1 MLRSKKIL
9 AVVGSLA
16 LLGAG
21 CSGGAQPGGTEDT
34 ADASAPAGKGGVAAS
49 AWAVQS
55 SQSDSF
61 IAAVDRWNAD
71 HPEAQIDLQVMPD
84 NGYKDK
90 VRVALG
96 AGEAPTLIYGWGGGG
111 LRDYVDQGLVESL
124 TELTADEY
132 PEIIDRYLPA
142 AMGAASVDGD
152 VYGVPVS
159 NMQPVVFLYNKEV
172 MGKLGVEPPETWSEL
187 MEFVDVA
194 NEADIAPFALAGQ
207 SKWPQLPWLAYLI
220 DRQGGPEVFQAIEA
234 NEPDAWKDPAILE
247 AATKIQDL
255 VQAEGFVSDYA
266 AISYE
271 SGAADALVYTGKA
284 AAILML
290 SNAYSNIGKAAPEF
304 VESGN
309 LGFFTFPEVEG
320 GAGDPANVTGNPAN
334 LWSVTSAAS
343 EEEKKVAL
351 QFLDEQVMNDEYVD
365 EIIGRSGVPGVK
377 IVEEKLADSDDE
389 FSKFVFD
396 IVAEATY
403 FQLSL
408 DQALS
413 PEQGQALNTA
423 LDQLFLLQTT
433 PEEFVETMNATI
445 RS

>member
-1 MLRSKKIL
+1 MLRSKQL
-9 AVVGSLA
+9 AAVGALA
-16 LLGAG
+16 LLAAG
-21 CSGGAQPGGTEDT
+21 CSGGAEPSLPGT
-34 ADASAPAGKGGVAAS
+34 AGAGGKPPSASGMAAS

-61 IAAVDRWNAD
+61 VAAVERWNAD
-71 HPEAQIDLQVMPD
+71 HPDKQIDLQVMPD

-111 LRDYVDQGLVESL
+111 LRDYVDQGLVESITAL
-124 TELTADEY
+124 AADEY

-159 NMQPVVFLYNKEV
+159 NMQPAVFLYNKEV
-172 MGKLGVEPPETWSEL
+172 MAELGVEPPSTWAEL
-187 MEFVDVA
+187 MEFVEVA
-194 NEADIAPFALAGQ
+194 NSADIAPFALAGQ

-234 NEPDAWKDPAILE
+234 NEPDAWKDPAIIE

-255 VQAEGFVSDYA
+255 VKAGGFVSDYA

-290 SNAYSNIGKAAPEF
+290 SNAYSNIANSAPDF
-304 VESGN
+304 VEAGN

-334 LWSVTSAAS
+334 LWSITSAS
-343 EEEKKVAL
+343 SDEEKDVAL
-351 QFLDEQVMNDEYVD
+351 QFLAEQVMNDEYVD
-365 EIIGRSGVPGVK
+365 EILGRSSVPGVK
-377 IVEEKLADSDDE
+377 IVEEKLSETDDE

-396 IVAEATY
+396 IVAEAPY

-433 PEEFVETMNATI
+433 PEQFVETMNATI

>member
-1 MLRSKKIL
+1 MLRSIKTVTAL
-9 AVVGSLA
+9 AAASA
-16 LLGAG
+16 LLLAG
-21 CSGGAQPGGTEDT
+21 CSGGAGPDSLGAGGTSDKPQAE
-34 ADASAPAGKGGVAAS
+34 GVAAS

-61 IAAVDRWNAD
+61 QAAVERWNAE
-71 HPEAQIDLQVMPD
+71 HPSEQIDLQVMPD

-111 LRDYVDQGLVESL
+111 LRDYVEQDLVESI
-124 TELTADEY
+124 TALASEDY
-132 PEIIDRYLPA
+132 PDVIDRYLPA
-142 AMGAASVDGD
+142 AMGAASVDGE

-172 MGKLGVEPPETWSEL
+172 MGELGVEPPQTWNEL
-187 MEFVDVA
+187 MEFVEVA
-194 NEADIAPFALAGQ
+194 NAEGIAPFALAGQ

-234 NEPDAWKDPAILE
+234 NEADAWSHPAILE

-255 VQAEGFVSDYA
+255 VEADGFVSDYA

-290 SNAYSNIGKAAPEF
+290 SNAYSNIAGAAPEF

-309 LGFFTFPEVEG
+309 LGYFTFPEVEG
-320 GAGDPANVTGNPAN
+320 GEGDPANVTGNPAN
-334 LWSVTSAAS
+334 LWSITTAAS
-343 EEEKKVAL
+343 DEEKDVAMRFL
-351 QFLDEQVMNDEYVD
+351 QEQVMNDQYVD
-365 EIIGRSGVPGVK
+365 EILGRSGVPGVK
-377 IVEEKLADSDDE
+377 IVEEKLAETDDE

-396 IVAEATY
+396 IVAEAPY

-423 LDQLFLLQTT
+423 LDQLFLLETT
-433 PEEFVETMNATI
+433 PEQFVETMNATI
-445 RS
+445 K